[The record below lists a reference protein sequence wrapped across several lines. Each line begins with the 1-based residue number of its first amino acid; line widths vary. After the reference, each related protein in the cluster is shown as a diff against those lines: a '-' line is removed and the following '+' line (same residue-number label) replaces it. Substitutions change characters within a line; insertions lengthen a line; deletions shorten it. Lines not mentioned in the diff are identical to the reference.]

1 MKQNIHPKLLEPRSL
16 TLKRKAEELATPCDP
31 HDCVLM
37 YGSDGNVQIWP
48 NHSDAADKKRWNSSP
63 KLKKHKVLDSTGEGV
78 EDLESWA
85 DELDKLVRELLMGL
99 SEEQKLDENKES
111 SQPLDTA
118 RKGPDHLEEELEKLP

>member
-48 NHSDAADKKRWNSSP
+48 NDSDAANKKRWNSSP
-63 KLKKHKVLDSTGEGV
+63 KLKKQRTSGYSNSSTPTPCQSGKGLTDPLGFEAAANNISNLLYDRDQQSMV
-78 EDLESWA
+78 APQPSPKSIA
-85 DELDKLVRELLMGL
+85 D
-99 SEEQKLDENKES
+99 
-111 SQPLDTA
+111 
-118 RKGPDHLEEELEKLP
+118 